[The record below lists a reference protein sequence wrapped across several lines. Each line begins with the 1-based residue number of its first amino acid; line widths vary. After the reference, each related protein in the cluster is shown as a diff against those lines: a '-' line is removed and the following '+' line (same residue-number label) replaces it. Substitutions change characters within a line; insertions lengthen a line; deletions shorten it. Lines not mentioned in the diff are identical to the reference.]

1 MTKQNIRL
9 NAICSLVT
17 KRIIADV
24 GSDHGFVP
32 KILLQNDKIDFA
44 YVSDISKKCVNKA
57 EDNLKGF
64 YDKTQFVV
72 CDGITDLLSV
82 TPLPQQIIIA
92 GMGGRE
98 IVKILL
104 QDKYK
109 IFDNFIL
116 QPQKNTEE
124 LRIFLQNNFFDI
136 KKDFMVHDGK
146 IFYNILQVCRSKT
159 IIKLT
164 NDQIMFGKS
173 NFNSPSADFMNY
185 LDYKIDK
192 FSSILQNTT
201 DSEIQSSLQ
210 KFLLCREKCQK
221 KILAVDQ
228 KAK

>member
-9 NAICSLVT
+9 NAICDLVT

-32 KILLQNDKIDFA
+32 KILLQNNKIDFA
-44 YVSDISKKCVNKA
+44 YVTDISKKCVNKA
-57 EDNLKGF
+57 KDNLQNF

-82 TPLPQQIIIA
+82 SPLPQQIIIA

-104 QDKYK
+104 QDEDK

-124 LRIFLQNNFFDI
+124 LRIFLQNNFFEI

-146 IFYNILQVCRSKT
+146 IFYNIIQVCRSKT
-159 IIKLT
+159 IKNLT
-164 NDQIMFGKS
+164 NDQILFGKS
-173 NFNSPSADFMNY
+173 NLSMPSEDFMNY

-192 FSSILQNTT
+192 LNSILQKTA
-201 DSEIQSSLQ
+201 DKEIKCLLQ
-210 KFLLCREKCQK
+210 KFLSCREKCQR
-221 KILAVDQ
+221 KILGVDQ
-228 KAK
+228 NTK

>member
-9 NAICSLVT
+9 NAICDLVT

-32 KILLQNDKIDFA
+32 KILLQNETIDFA
-44 YVSDISKKCVNKA
+44 YVTDISKKCVDKA
-57 EDNLKGF
+57 KDNLQNF

-104 QDKYK
+104 QDEDK

-124 LRIFLQNNFFDI
+124 LRIFLQNNFFEI

-159 IIKLT
+159 IKNLT

-173 NFNSPSADFMNY
+173 NLSTPSEDFMNY

-192 FSSILQNTT
+192 FTSILQKTT
-201 DSEIQSSLQ
+201 DNDIQILLQ
-210 KFLLCREKCQK
+210 KFTRCREKCQK

-228 KAK
+228 NSK

>member
-9 NAICSLVT
+9 NAICDLVT

-32 KILLQNDKIDFA
+32 KILLQNNKIDFA
-44 YVSDISKKCVNKA
+44 YVTDISKKCVDKA
-57 EDNLKGF
+57 KDNLQNF

-104 QDKYK
+104 QDKNK

-124 LRIFLQNNFFDI
+124 LRIFLQNNYFDI
-136 KKDFMVHDGK
+136 KKDFIVHDGK
-146 IFYNILQVCRSKT
+146 IFYNIIQVCRSNT
-159 IIKLT
+159 IKNLT
-164 NDQIMFGKS
+164 NDQILFGKS
-173 NFNSPSADFMNY
+173 NLSTPSEDFMNY

-192 FSSILQNTT
+192 FTSILQNTT
-201 DSEIQSSLQ
+201 DNDIQTLLQ
-210 KFLLCREKCQK
+210 KFTRCREKCQK

-228 KAK
+228 NSK

>member
-17 KRIIADV
+17 KKIIADV

-32 KILLQNDKIDFA
+32 KILLRDEKIDFA
-44 YVSDISKKCVNKA
+44 YVTDISKKCVEKA
-57 EDNLKGF
+57 KDNLQGF

-72 CDGITDLLSV
+72 CDGITDLLTV
-82 TPLPQQIIIA
+82 KPLPQQIIIA

-104 QDKYK
+104 QDKNK

-146 IFYNILQVCRSKT
+146 IFYNILQVCRSNN
-159 IIKLT
+159 INKLT
-164 NDQIMFGKS
+164 SDQILFGKS
-173 NFNSPSADFMNY
+173 NLSSPSADFMKY

-192 FSSILQNTT
+192 FTLILQNTS
-201 DSEIQSSLQ
+201 DKEIQTLLK
-210 KFLLCREKCQK
+210 KFVKCRKKCQK
-221 KILAVDQ
+221 KILTVDQ
-228 KAK
+228 NIK